1 MPTISELPAID
12 VLSKLDL
19 FEVTKNSELKSYS
32 VTANDIANFV
42 KNISNGGFKGST
54 TKGLDEFTIYDVGM
68 WWWVNGSANPT
79 GLNSGVVEII
89 AAAGPDDDNIEAT
102 FIQRLS
108 FAEKVYQRMYV
119 NGAYSGWGSLSNKNG
134 AKIEYGVST
143 STAVSFSNPFTSA
156 PAVVAVPFNNAT
168 MSRILVINVTTVS
181 STGFEVQK
189 LSSDLDV
196 VTTTVTEVTDGNR
209 TTTRTEQIR
218 GAWTAA
224 NDIPFYWIALSDVG
238 G

>member
-1 MPTISELPAID
+1 MPVISELPAID
-12 VLSKLDL
+12 ALSKLDM
-19 FEVTKNSELKSYS
+19 FEVVKKSELKSYS

-54 TKGLDEFTIYDVGM
+54 TKSLDEFTIYDVGM
-68 WWWVNGSANPT
+68 WWWVNGTANPT
-79 GLNSGVVEII
+79 GLTSGVVEII

-119 NGAYSGWGSLSNKNG
+119 NGAFSGWGSLSNKNG
-134 AKIEYGVST
+134 AKIEYGVS
-143 STAVSFSNPFTSA
+143 SAAAVVFSNPFSAA
-156 PAVVAVPFNNAT
+156 PAVIAVPANSA
-168 MSRILVINVTTVS
+168 SDKVYIINVQSVS
-181 STGFEVQK
+181 ATGFTVQK
-189 LSSDLDV
+189 LYSDLTA
-196 VTTTVTEVTDGNR
+196 VTTTVTEVTDGTT

-224 NDIPFYWIALSDVG
+224 NDAPFYWIALSDVG